1 MSTVPRVPS
10 AIPGQPATLGT
21 ALAHCPDLARA
32 FRRLYGTLWSDG
44 IVPQSIKET
53 ARMRNARVTDCG
65 FCKNVR
71 FDGATADGL
80 DEAQVE
86 LIHDGYE
93 DSALSDRQKVVLRWT
108 DAYLTDPAHVDP
120 ALRADLAAHFDD
132 AEIVELTLALA
143 MFLGMAKVLI
153 SLGTEP
159 EQMDVT
165 VVPTPALASASS

>member
-21 ALAHCPDLARA
+21 ALAHCPDVARA
-32 FRRLYGTLWSDG
+32 FQRLYGTLWSEG
-44 IVPQSIKET
+44 VVPQSIKET

-86 LIHDGYE
+86 LIRDGYA
-93 DSALSDRQKVVLRWT
+93 DSTLSDRQKVVLRYT
-108 DAYLTDPAHVDP
+108 DAYLTDPGHADG
-120 ALRADLAAHFDD
+120 ALRAELDTHFDR
-132 AEIVELTLALA
+132 AEVVELTLALA

-165 VVPTPALASASS
+165 VVPTPALTAI